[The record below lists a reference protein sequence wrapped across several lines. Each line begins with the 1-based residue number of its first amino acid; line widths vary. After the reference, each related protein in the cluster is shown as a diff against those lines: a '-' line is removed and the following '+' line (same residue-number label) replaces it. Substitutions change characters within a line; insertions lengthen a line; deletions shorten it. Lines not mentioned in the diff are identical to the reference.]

1 MSKQIQ
7 IRRGT
12 AAEHA
17 SFTGAIGEITMDT
30 TNNTLRVHDGTTAG
44 GTILAKQSEIPTPY
58 TMPDNYDFVV
68 DCQMPTAENGYI
80 WYRKYK
86 SGWIEQGGR
95 ATTTSSNPKEITLP
109 VEMAD
114 TYYNINLLGQT
125 STDGYQNAQWQMM
138 SLASTAHPKTK
149 TSFYA
154 QPSLTGY
161 NLFFYW
167 EVRGI
172 AADQS

>member
-12 AAEHA
+12 ADEHTT
-17 SFTGAIGEITMDT
+17 FTGAVGEITMDT
-30 TNNTLRVHDGTTAG
+30 TNKTLRVHDGTTAG
-44 GTILAKQSEIPTPY
+44 GTALAKQSEIPDLT
-58 TMPDNYDFVV
+58 NV
-68 DCQMPTAENGYI
+68 DYVIESQLPTYENGYT

-95 ATTTSSNPKEITLP
+95 ATTTSGNPKQVSLP
-109 VEMAD
+109 VTMAD
-114 TYYNINLLGQT
+114 TYYNINILGQT
-125 STDGYQNAQWQMM
+125 QTDGYTGAQWQVM
-138 SLASTAHPKTK
+138 SVSTATSPKST

-154 QPSLTGY
+154 QPSITGY

-172 AADQS
+172 AANAS